1 MTPIDWNPV
10 ILAVV
15 ALISTVIVT
24 LAPMMVTAVI
34 NAHTAKMIQVKTLAD
49 NNQDIANGIVAVVQ
63 NVYKAL
69 TNSEKLQKA
78 FDRLDARLHLP
89 ADQTQQLLEQAVS
102 VMTLT
107 WGDEWAKLGGGTPE
121 APVTTVV
128 ETVKTGEEPTTTTT
142 TTTTT
147 PSP

>member
-34 NAHTAKMIQVKTLAD
+34 NAHTARLIQVKTLAD

-78 FDRLDARLHLP
+78 FEKLDERLHLP
-89 ADQTQQLLEQAVS
+89 ADQTQQLIEQAVS
-102 VMTLT
+102 VMTLA
-107 WGDEWAKLGGGTPE
+107 WGDAWTKLGGETPE
-121 APVTTVV
+121 IPVTTVV
-128 ETVKTGEEPTTTTT
+128 ETVKIGEEPTTTTT